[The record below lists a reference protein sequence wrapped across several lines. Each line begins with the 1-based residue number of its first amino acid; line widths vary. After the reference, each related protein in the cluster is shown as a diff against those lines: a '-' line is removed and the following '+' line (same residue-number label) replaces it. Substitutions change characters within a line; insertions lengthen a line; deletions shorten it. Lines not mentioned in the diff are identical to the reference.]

1 MKPESN
7 ASRLRSDSM
16 ENVWMT
22 IAEIAVEPGD
32 MASGNTIGFVRIT
45 MWASSHEEFAQ
56 KLEVYLAEYKWK
68 LLSMEQT
75 TVVDQSKD
83 YGDEVN
89 QMIEETAG
97 DHNAIRLGT
106 FHGYRPN

>member
-1 MKPESN
+1 
-7 ASRLRSDSM
+7 M

-32 MASGNTIGFVRIT
+32 MASGNILGFVRIT
-45 MWASSHEEFAQ
+45 MRASSSEEFVR
-56 KLEVYLAEYKWK
+56 KLEAYLAEYRWK
-68 LLSMEQT
+68 LLSMEHAV
-75 TVVDQSKD
+75 VVDQSKD

-89 QMIEETAG
+89 QMIDETAG
-97 DHNAIRLGT
+97 DHSAIRLGT

>member
-1 MKPESN
+1 
-7 ASRLRSDSM
+7 M

-22 IAEIAVEPGD
+22 IAEIAVEPRD

-45 MWASSHEEFAQ
+45 MWASSREEFVQ
-56 KLEVYLAEYKWK
+56 KLEAYLAEYRWK

-75 TVVDQSKD
+75 AVIDQSKD

-89 QMIEETAG
+89 QMIDESAG
-97 DHNAIRLGT
+97 DHNAIRLNT
-106 FHGYRPN
+106 FHGYWQNVYGE